1 MLGLGALGLTG
12 WGGEEFSK
20 EFDEEFDEELMFEF
34 GRLGKSLIA
43 WTEDLEAVLKG
54 ILVGVAPAP
63 VPPPPKR

>member
-20 EFDEEFDEELMFEF
+20 EFDEELMFEF

-54 ILVGVAPAP
+54 VLIGVAPAP